1 MIFSGLDASD
11 RCNFCYRVT
20 DFANEDSGYET
31 DHVISTMGIRLNDYP
46 LRTGSPVHE
55 VAIRNCFVVQRICG
69 FGSGSGSGFGSGSGS
84 GFESVLLSERKK
96 TRLDTH
102 SGFSPRTAF
111 VAAASVSSVTIGK
124 CKSLS

>member
-69 FGSGSGSGFGSGSGS
+69 FGSGSGSGF
-84 GFESVLLSERKK
+84 ESVLLSERKK